1 MKEKIMNN
9 FSLKLLAGVL
19 AVIVW
24 VIVNNI
30 DDPMIPKTFKNITVQ
45 LQNEQA
51 ISSLDKVY
59 EVMSG
64 GTVDVTVYGKQ
75 SVVRKITEKD
85 IVAVADLSQ
94 LSLTYAASIQLSC
107 PKYEN
112 VELSSDVDMLCISLE
127 EKKTK
132 RCGVSVM
139 THGTPAEGHA
149 LGEVKKSVAAIEV
162 SGPKS
167 VVERVDEVCVEVNVE
182 GVSDDFSTRLVP
194 RAYDANDKLIDSD
207 ALSFGVSKIK
217 VTVMINDTKSVP
229 IKVVTNGTPA
239 EGYHVIAVE
248 ANPASIEVTGPDA
261 NLDKCEA
268 ITITYDVSHCNADI
282 YEEVALA
289 EHLPK
294 DIRVVDESVTAV
306 NVLVTISKQKLQTVS
321 IPVSAIEMR
330 NLPDG
335 YEADFNGSDGQIEVS
350 AIWLAGQQNE
360 QMTSSDFSPYIDCKG
375 LEIGTHTL
383 MVQFDENPKLRIES
397 SASVRIN
404 IKEVEKDVIVEHTAK
419 PVNTLK
425 PTVEPEVAETEVVQE
440 TTEPEGAEEDK
451 EKKSDNLQD

>member
-24 VIVNNI
+24 LIVNNI

-64 GTVDVTVYGKQ
+64 GTVNVTVYGKQ

-139 THGTPAEGHA
+139 PHGTPAEGHA
-149 LGEVKKSVAAIEV
+149 LGEIKKSVAAIEV

-167 VVERVDEVCVEVNVE
+167 VVDRVDEVRVEVNVE

-194 RAYDANDKLIDSD
+194 RAFDENDRLIDSD
-207 ALSFGVSKIK
+207 ALVFGVSKVK

-248 ANPASIEVTGPDA
+248 ANPASIEVTGEDA
-261 NLDKCEA
+261 DLDKCEA
-268 ITITYDVSHCNADI
+268 VTITYDVSHCNADI

-294 DIRVVDESVTAV
+294 DIRVVDDSITSV
-306 NVLVTISKQKLQTVS
+306 NVLVTISKQELQTIS
-321 IPVSAIEMR
+321 IPMSAIEMR

-335 YEADFNGSDGQIEVS
+335 YEAEFNGNDELIEVS
-350 AIWLAGQQNE
+350 AVWMSPQQEGQMN
-360 QMTSSDFSPYIDCKG
+360 SSDFSPYIDCKD

-383 MVQFDENPKLRIES
+383 MVQFDENPKIRIES

-404 IKEVEKDVIVEHTAK
+404 IEEFETDVIVEHTAK
-419 PVNTLK
+419 PVTTAK
-425 PTVEPEVAETEVVQE
+425 PTEEPEVTATATVLD
-440 TTEPEGAEEDK
+440 TAEPEEEEEDK
-451 EKKSDNLQD
+451 EKKGDNLQD